1 MRESELDLK
10 LLRFFVVLSEE
21 LHFGRAARRMH
32 MTQPPLSKAIKQ
44 LEEELGLKLFERDSK
59 HVVLTPVGQVMLA
72 RARETLLHARNTA
85 AFARSIAA
93 GLTGRIEVGFTAVML
108 YRGLGKVMERFRADY
123 PHIEVSFTET
133 VSQRQIE
140 LVKSGSLDAGFI
152 NSPLAPPGVESLGVC
167 LERYVACIPARHPM
181 ATSRRISLAALRD
194 EPFLVFARDASHA
207 YHDQVMSMCA
217 DVGFQPRTRQ
227 YSGQILTLVALVAAG
242 FGVTVVPESVQD
254 AGMKG
259 VAYVPIAGA
268 DVQPT
273 AFLIWDAARSTPGL
287 QSFIGSVRDAL
298 PGGAREK
305 RNH

>member
-44 LEEELGLKLFERDSK
+44 LEEDLGLKLFERDSK

-72 RARETLLHARNTA
+72 KAKETLLHARNTA

-93 GLTGRIEVGFTAVML
+93 GLTGRIELGFTAVML
-108 YRGLGKVMERFRADY
+108 YRGLGKVMERFSSDF

-140 LVKSGSLDAGFI
+140 MVKTGSLDAGFI

-167 LERYVACIPARHPM
+167 LERYVACIPSRHRL
-181 ATSRRISLAALRD
+181 ALSKKISLAALRD
-194 EPFLVFARDASHA
+194 EPFMVFARDASHA
-207 YHDQVMSMCA
+207 YHDQVMSICA
-217 DVGFQPRTRQ
+217 DAGFQPHTRQ

-242 FGVTVVPESVQD
+242 FGVTVVPESVQN

-259 VAYVPIAGA
+259 VAFVPLTG
-268 DVQPT
+268 VNPQPT

-287 QSFIGSVRDAL
+287 QSFIGTAQQVLVDRPHRRFA
-298 PGGAREK
+298 
-305 RNH
+305 

>member
-10 LLRFFVVLSEE
+10 LLRSFVVLSEE
-21 LHFGRAARRMH
+21 LHFGRAARRMN

-44 LEEELGLKLFERDSK
+44 LEEDLGLKLFERDSK
-59 HVVLTPVGQVMLA
+59 RVVLTPVGQVMLA
-72 RARETLLHARNTA
+72 KAKETLLHARNTA

-108 YRGLGKVMERFRADY
+108 YRGLGGVMERFRAGF

-167 LERYVACIPARHPM
+167 LERYLACIPSRHPM
-181 ATSRRISLAALRD
+181 AAAQRISLATLSD
-194 EPFLVFARDASHA
+194 EAFLVFARDASHA
-207 YHDQVMSMCA
+207 YHDQVMAMCA
-217 DVGFQPRTRQ
+217 TAGFQPRTRQ

-242 FGVTVVPESVQD
+242 FGVTVVPESVRN

-259 VAYVPIAGA
+259 VAFVPITG
-268 DVQPT
+268 VKPQQT

-287 QSFIGSVRDAL
+287 QSFIGTVRQAL
-298 PGGAREK
+298 PAVVQRK
-305 RNH
+305 HD